1 MTSLQG
7 FIPASSIPP
16 DALTPSDVIS
26 PIDVDSSPPSALR
39 SSGAKP
45 PRMAH
50 GSNVTNS
57 SRRVTWDSKK
67 SDSVVGQNSSNK
79 GTPYPSFAK
88 SSSSMPASVRNPGTT
103 QRLHLSHVP
112 DIEDLVDAH
121 TIGGEDEITEFTHP
135 DSQHPT
141 KSSNRQTVSS
151 LQSPSVAT
159 VFETSSI
166 TRADVRAN
174 VHQSAQNS
182 NDEFIEIDNDD
193 NLYAN
198 INVDA
203 IIAQH
208 TAQTY
213 ANAPTMSNG
222 PVTTAMSNFLSD
234 VTPSRPVSSRTTSA
248 LSNHEDIEKLKR
260 RILVLYDSLHDTAEL
275 LAMDV
280 DEETVD
286 RYTKR
291 RTETQEK
298 IKRLKEQLNAL
309 ENQDVQ
315 TTSAGPSHGPS
326 NYTSPVTPR
335 QPSNQ
340 SNLNNTMPVAF
351 NPSDPLTADAPD
363 SSGRNLNQ
371 TIIPTENHGNINIT
385 NHYYTPPATTFQAHP
400 AHSGSGFNNPIL
412 SNPQHSIGDINTLG
426 NDRRELLVNLDLLNP
441 RNVENAGEPQNDTL
455 MTLDE
460 DAEHPMVFTP
470 MEAPKQ
476 DAIRERRALVP
487 NMAADDEEA
496 CKWRDGP
503 GRRFSWSVRLAM
515 NNRKVFGNPSFRHN
529 QREAMN
535 AALSGRDV
543 FVLMPTGGGKSLC
556 YQLPALMENGVT
568 IVISPLV
575 SLILDQVDRLWSL
588 SVPCGALTSGTSQRT
603 KSELMKD
610 LYNNRPMTKLVY
622 VTPEKVTRSPA
633 FFDLLNS
640 LSSRNLLQ
648 RFVVDEAHCVSQW
661 GHDFRPDYKELAV
674 FKARFP
680 KVPIMA
686 LTATATKE
694 VQEDI
699 KVQLRI
705 NTDCVL
711 FKQSFNRPNL
721 IYEVRKKTKK
731 VVEEIAAEIKT
742 IHQGEAGIIY
752 CLSQKDCVTV
762 AEHLSQKHHL
772 RALPYHAGLGDEER
786 RSNQLEWS
794 QGSVQIICSTLAFGM
809 GIDKANVRFVYHHSM
824 PKNIE
829 GYYQESGR
837 AGRDGQESRC
847 ILYFNQSD
855 RHRVLNMIL
864 NDAPGGNPYSR
875 GRGRSRN
882 QSRPS
887 IETNEEQ
894 VLRNTQGL
902 ARMTSYCLNDVECR
916 RVMLIAHFDEKFE
929 SKDCNPKCDNCRNKT
944 GVICN
949 VDMTDHG
956 LKIVEVVQLCESR
969 GRYNNGQSA
978 AYVVEFYM
986 GRKSRIKIQSHQTH
1000 ALFGAGRGHL
1010 KDNDVFRII
1019 EELCSMKILE
1029 TCCDVNQ
1036 YGGVTTQLL
1045 SNSDS
1050 SALMRLKRR
1059 ELRIILQSRDSSKS
1073 GTKRNTD
1080 NNVPNVHKKPRHSD
1094 EAPSELAPPRSS
1106 EQVIDITPAVT
1117 YTSPFFRNATVRST
1131 APQNDGK
1138 STTGNSNAMVG
1149 VRYASQHPPFE
1160 ASAGPVV
1167 IDVDDDDD
1175 FQGGI
1180 DEFEAEGL
1188 KLLDAFEQSRSKQ
1201 ALGNSNVTNM
1211 TLIKKPGSSGV
1222 QQSSLVTNFMN
1233 GSRNQNTSTVN
1244 RATVSR
1250 VKPPPPKRGKNIV

>member
-1 MTSLQG
+1 M
-7 FIPASSIPP
+7 
-16 DALTPSDVIS
+16 
-26 PIDVDSSPPSALR
+26 
-39 SSGAKP
+39 
-45 PRMAH
+45 
-50 GSNVTNS
+50 
-57 SRRVTWDSKK
+57 
-67 SDSVVGQNSSNK
+67 
-79 GTPYPSFAK
+79 
-88 SSSSMPASVRNPGTT
+88 
-103 QRLHLSHVP
+103 P
-112 DIEDLVDAH
+112 DIEDLVD
-121 TIGGEDEITEFTHP
+121 GQMVGVEDEITEFTHP

-141 KSSNRQTVSS
+141 KGSMRHVSS
-151 LQSPSVAT
+151 SALTPPVTTA
-159 VFETSSI
+159 FETSSI
-166 TRADVRAN
+166 TRADMMVDARVSFQGN
-174 VHQSAQNS
+174 GK
-182 NDEFIEIDNDD
+182 EFHEIDNDD

-203 IIAQH
+203 IVAQH
-208 TAQTY
+208 TAQTC
-213 ANAPTMSNG
+213 ANATSISNG
-222 PVTTAMSNFLSD
+222 LAATAISNLQSD
-234 VTPSRPVSSRTTSA
+234 VTPSRPVSACVPFVQSS
-248 LSNHEDIEKLKR
+248 HEDIEKLKR

-275 LAMDV
+275 LAMDI
-280 DEETVD
+280 DEETID

-298 IKRLKEQLNAL
+298 LKLLKEQLAAL
-309 ENQDVQ
+309 ERQEVE
-315 TTSAGPSHGPS
+315 THEARLS
-326 NYTSPVTPR
+326 NTAINYASPVTPQ

-340 SNLNNTMPVAF
+340 PKFSNTTPVAF
-351 NPSDPLTADAPD
+351 NSSDRLTANAPD
-363 SSGRNLNQ
+363 SGRNLSQ

-385 NHYYTPPATTFQAHP
+385 NHYYTPSPAALQPHP
-400 AHSGSGFNNPIL
+400 IHPKSSFNGPAQSTPQLSSGGF
-412 SNPQHSIGDINTLG
+412 GALG
-426 NDRRELLVNLDLLNP
+426 NDRRELPVDVDVLDP
-441 RNVENAGEPQNDTL
+441 RNIDNIDAPQIDDVVA
-455 MTLDE
+455 LDG

-470 MEAPKQ
+470 MEAPKR
-476 DAIRERRALVP
+476 DAIRERRASAP
-487 NMAADDEEA
+487 TMTADEEEA
-496 CKWRDGP
+496 CKWRDEP
-503 GRRFSWSVRLAM
+503 GRRFPWSVRLAL
-515 NNRKVFGNPSFRHN
+515 NNRKVFGNPTFRHN

-535 AALSGRDV
+535 AALSGKDV

-556 YQLPALMENGVT
+556 YQLPSLMENGVT
-568 IVISPLV
+568 VVISPLV

-603 KSELMKD
+603 KNELMKD

-640 LSSRNLLQ
+640 LASRNLLQ

-674 FKARFP
+674 FKTRFP

-694 VQEDI
+694 VREDI
-699 KVQLRI
+699 QVQLRI
-705 NTDCVL
+705 NNDCVL

-762 AEHLSQKHHL
+762 AEYLSQKHYL

-809 GIDKANVRFVYHHSM
+809 GIDKSNVRFVYHHSL

-864 NDAPGGNPYSR
+864 SDAPGGNPYSR
-875 GRGRSRN
+875 GRGRPRN
-882 QSRPS
+882 QSRPTV
-887 IETNEEQ
+887 ETNEEQ

-916 RVMLIAHFDEKFE
+916 RVMLMAHFDEQFNAE
-929 SKDCNPKCDNCRNKT
+929 NCNPKCDNCRNKS
-944 GVICN
+944 GIICN

-956 LKIVEVVQLCESR
+956 MKIVEVVRLCESR

-986 GRKSRIKIQSHQTH
+986 GRKSRIKIQSHQAH
-1000 ALFGAGRGHL
+1000 PLFGAGRGHL

-1019 EELCSMKILE
+1019 EELCAMKILE

-1045 SNSDS
+1045 FNTDS
-1050 SALMRLKRR
+1050 LAFNKLRR
-1059 ELRIILQSRDSSKS
+1059 GELHITLQSRDSSKG
-1073 GTKRNTD
+1073 GTKRNNEKEVSST
-1080 NNVPNVHKKPRHSD
+1080 HKKPRHSD
-1094 EAPSELAPPRSS
+1094 EREPNHGPPNSAPFQSGDHSKAIPPS
-1106 EQVIDITPAVT
+1106 VT
-1117 YTSPFFRNATVRST
+1117 YTSPFFQNATVRST
-1131 APQNDGK
+1131 VSRSEAKSNRNADAPN
-1138 STTGNSNAMVG
+1138 TAER
-1149 VRYASQHPPFE
+1149 VRLTSQHHPLHTDP
-1160 ASAGPVV
+1160 GPVV
-1167 IDVDDDDD
+1167 IDVDDDAD
-1175 FQGGI
+1175 FQGVI
-1180 DEFEAEGL
+1180 DEFEVEGL
-1188 KLLDAFEQSRSKQ
+1188 KLLEAVERQGKPQQLTAGTNVANLTSASMPDSSKGTQ
-1201 ALGNSNVTNM
+1201 RISNGTNSM
-1211 TLIKKPGSSGV
+1211 SS
-1222 QQSSLVTNFMN
+1222 
-1233 GSRNQNTSTVN
+1233 SRNENAFTVL
-1244 RATVSR
+1244 RAAASR
-1250 VKPPPPKRGKNIV
+1250 VKPPPPKRGKKNIV